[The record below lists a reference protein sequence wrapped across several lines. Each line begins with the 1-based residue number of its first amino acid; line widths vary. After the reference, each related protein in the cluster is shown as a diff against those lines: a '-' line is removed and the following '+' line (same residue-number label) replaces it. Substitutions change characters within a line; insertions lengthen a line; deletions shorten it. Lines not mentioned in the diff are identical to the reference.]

1 MYLAI
6 TYQNDMVF
14 PHFGDT
20 KEFIVYEIEN
30 NSVKSSKVVPTNGAS
45 HIDLIP
51 FLKNLGINALI
62 CGGMGTFAYELLTK
76 NGITVYNGVN
86 GSISEALNKYLE
98 NKLVFNKDAL
108 HNCSHHH

>member
-1 MYLAI
+1 MLVAI
-6 TYQNDMVF
+6 SYQNENVF

-20 KEFIVYEIEN
+20 KEFMLYEIEDN
-30 NSVKSSKVVPTNGAS
+30 KIISSKMVDSNGAS

-62 CGGMGTFAYELLTK
+62 CGGMGTFAYDLLTK
-76 NGITVYNGVN
+76 NNIAVYNGVSGSAKDAINNFIN
-86 GSISEALNKYLE
+86 GNLK
-98 NKLVFNKDAL
+98 FNKDAL